1 MPHSLVIAST
11 IIVFIIIEVNGA
23 NMSKA
28 AEVPAGTDGKETKK
42 GKKGLIIGILVA
54 VIAIGAGAGGTWYFL
69 KMNGDAAEEPEPPK
83 PKVKTTKFL
92 DLELFTVNLLP
103 DDGSQYLQVGLTI
116 KIKETPVEQEITKQ
130 MPDIRN
136 RILMLLSSK
145 KASEI
150 NTIVGKQQLSQQI
163 AEEIKK
169 AVKDEDLMTDIVE
182 VLFTSFVIQ

>member
-1 MPHSLVIAST
+1 M
-11 IIVFIIIEVNGA
+11 
-23 NMSKA
+23 
-28 AEVPAGTDGKETKK
+28 
-42 GKKGLIIGILVA
+42 
-54 VIAIGAGAGGTWYFL
+54 
-69 KMNGDAAEEPEPPK
+69 
-83 PKVKTTKFL
+83 
-92 DLELFTVNLLP
+92 NLLP

-116 KIKETPVEQEITKQ
+116 KIKETPVEQEIANQ

>member
-1 MPHSLVIAST
+1 M
-11 IIVFIIIEVNGA
+11 VFIIIEVSGVD
-23 NMSKA
+23 MSKA
-28 AEVPAGTDGKETKK
+28 AEVPAGADGKEVKK

-54 VIAIGAGAGGTWYFL
+54 VIAIGAGAGGTWYFM
-69 KMNGDAAEEPEPPK
+69 KMNGDAADEPAPPK
-83 PKVKTTKFL
+83 PKLTKFL

-116 KIKETPVEQEITKQ
+116 KVNETPVEQEVAKQ

-145 KASEI
+145 KASDVNSI
-150 NTIVGKQQLSQQI
+150 IGKQQLTQQI
-163 AEEIKK
+163 TEEIKQ
-169 AVKDEDLMTDIVE
+169 AVKTEDFQKDILE

>member
-1 MPHSLVIAST
+1 M
-11 IIVFIIIEVNGA
+11 VFIIIEVNGA

-54 VIAIGAGAGGTWYFL
+54 IIAIGAGAGGTWYFL
-69 KMNGDAAEEPEPPK
+69 KINGDAAEEPEAPK
-83 PKVKTTKFL
+83 PKPKIKTTKFL

-103 DDGSQYLQVGLTI
+103 DDGSQYLQVGLTV
-116 KIKETPVEQEITKQ
+116 KIKETPVEQEIANQ

-169 AVKDEDLMTDIVE
+169 GVKDEDLMTDIVE

>member
-1 MPHSLVIAST
+1 M
-11 IIVFIIIEVNGA
+11 IIEVNGA

-54 VIAIGAGAGGTWYFL
+54 IMAIGAGAGGTWYFL
-69 KMNGDAAEEPEPPK
+69 KMNGDAAEE
-83 PKVKTTKFL
+83 
-92 DLELFTVNLLP
+92 P

-116 KIKETPVEQEITKQ
+116 KIKETPVEQEIANQ

-169 AVKDEDLMTDIVE
+169 AVKDEDFITDIVE